1 MHNHPRPHGFGGLAP
16 NGKTD
21 ATPHATRDNRPELIA
36 IEPKS
41 VDVGTR
47 HGSAAFRRSC
57 STSPAWHEPLSDWVT
72 YHKSHH
78 KIAKVID
85 VMVIEIAS
93 EVAISLAHSK
103 YDGGTFQSASLPHCI
118 IHRVGM

>member
-1 MHNHPRPHGFGGLAP
+1 MLDFPRLAR
-16 NGKTD
+16 
-21 ATPHATRDNRPELIA
+21 TPQRLGDR
-36 IEPKS
+36 
-41 VDVGTR
+41 
-47 HGSAAFRRSC
+47 
-57 STSPAWHEPLSDWVT
+57 

-103 YDGGTFQSASLPHCI
+103 YDTQAHSSRLHC
-118 IHRVGM
+118 RTALSTESVCDTSS

>member
-1 MHNHPRPHGFGGLAP
+1 MLDFPRLPIFGWHAP
-16 NGKTD
+16 
-21 ATPHATRDNRPELIA
+21 
-36 IEPKS
+36 S
-41 VDVGTR
+41 VIRGDR
-47 HGSAAFRRSC
+47 
-57 STSPAWHEPLSDWVT
+57 

-103 YDGGTFQSASLPHCI
+103 YDTQAHSSRLHC
-118 IHRVGM
+118 RTALSTESVCDTSG

>member
-1 MHNHPRPHGFGGLAP
+1 MLDFPRLAR
-16 NGKTD
+16 
-21 ATPHATRDNRPELIA
+21 TPQRLGDR
-36 IEPKS
+36 
-41 VDVGTR
+41 
-47 HGSAAFRRSC
+47 
-57 STSPAWHEPLSDWVT
+57 

-103 YDGGTFQSASLPHCI
+103 YDTQAHSSRLHC
-118 IHRVGM
+118 RTSSSTESVCDTSG